1 MTLAHV
7 LPLLAV
13 WALAVIAPGPDFV
26 AVLRTAIAR
35 GRRAGIAV
43 GLGVTTGIACWAVLA
58 MAGLGV
64 LLTRYSEVYAVVRLV
79 GATFLVVYGLRV
91 LWHAWRRRCPA
102 SELTAASAPGEESQ
116 DAIAGGSPTP
126 RMLAAWR
133 LGLATNLANPKAVA
147 FFGAL
152 FASILPPG
160 LSVADRTLVLVA
172 MLAMALAWF
181 VSLAWVASTGRAATL
196 YRRGQKAL
204 DTATGGVLTGLGI
217 ALLPR

>member
-1 MTLAHV
+1 MTLAHL

-26 AVLRTAIAR
+26 AVLRTSVAH

-43 GLGVTTGIACWAVLA
+43 GVGVVSGIACWAVLA

-64 LLTRYSEVYAVVRLV
+64 LLTRYAEVYAVVRVVGAVFLV
-79 GATFLVVYGLRV
+79 GYGLRV
-91 LWHAWRRRCPA
+91 LWHAWRHRSSGDGGDQDVAATVAPA
-102 SELTAASAPGEESQ
+102 KGVLAS
-116 DAIAGGSPTP
+116 
-126 RMLAAWR
+126 WR

-152 FASILPPG
+152 FASVLPPG
-160 LSVADRTLVLVA
+160 LSAADRAGVVVA

-181 VSLAWVASTGRAATL
+181 ASMAWVASTGRAAAA
-196 YRRGQKAL
+196 YKRGQKAI
-204 DTATGGVLTGLGI
+204 DTFTGGVLTALGV
-217 ALLPR
+217 ALLPHT